1 VGTPRRPVVAL
12 DGPASSGKSS
22 VGAAVARRLGW
33 RFLDTGLLYR
43 AITWLAAERGL
54 DLGDGPAIARLAPEV
69 GLIADAAGRLDRV
82 VVGGEDVSDRIRTAG
97 VDRRVSE
104 VARQPEVRAALLVR
118 QRAVAADGWIVMAG
132 RDIGTV
138 VLPDAD
144 VKVWLDAS
152 PEVRAARRVRERGLD
167 PAGPE
172 AAAILADLR
181 SRDHVDGNRATA
193 PARPATDARH
203 VATDALDFAATVD
216 AVVAAIAAAGL
227 DVPAPAGPAEPAG

>member
-1 VGTPRRPVVAL
+1 MVTSRRPVIAL

-43 AITWLAAERGL
+43 AITWLAVERGL
-54 DLGDGPAIARLAPEV
+54 DLRDGPAIARLAPEV
-69 GLIADAAGRLDRV
+69 EIVADAAGRLDRV

-97 VDRRVSE
+97 VDRLVSE

-118 QRAVAADGWIVMAG
+118 QRALAADGWIVMAG

-138 VLPDAD
+138 VLPEAD

-167 PAGPE
+167 PAGRE

-181 SRDHVDGNRATA
+181 DRDHVDGSRATA
-193 PARPATDARH
+193 PARPADDALH
-203 VATDALDFAATVD
+203 VATDELDLAGTVD
-216 AVVAAIAAAGL
+216 AVIAAIAVTGL
-227 DVPAPAGPAEPAG
+227 DAPASAQPGEPAR